1 MFSFDVSEI
10 GILSTIL
17 LAAICLVCTMLVRQ
31 IPAIGWKHRAER
43 DLNLLKKL
51 EEEAR
56 TTKEIELVN
65 IYKRMIFR
73 SVEKGL
79 YRPNKVRTK
88 AEIVVKTFLGTVI
101 SIIEVLL
108 CWGIPAVISGNFFEN
123 LYMWVVV
130 LFGICLD
137 MLINNSRKK
146 EWKNLNAKQNVR
158 KDSSYEIETTKSK

>member
-17 LAAICLVCTMLVRQ
+17 LAAICLVCTVLVRQ

-65 IYKRMIFR
+65 IYKRRIFR

-130 LFGICLD
+130 LEPRGKYCF
-137 MLINNSRKK
+137 LITAFYVDK
-146 EWKNLNAKQNVR
+146 EYTYKSIMREAKRNGA
-158 KDSSYEIETTKSK
+158 KIAGSAC